1 MDVLTHAQDCLT
13 RKLLLLPTAAVAF
26 RPVTQAAPT
35 PFWLSV
41 PTVFP
46 QTEGPTPRSGR
57 LEALDSQ
64 PAHHLPPV
72 VSVQPEGGDAGIGPG
87 GWKGSSRASGLL

>member
-1 MDVLTHAQDCLT
+1 MV
-13 RKLLLLPTAAVAF
+13 F

-46 QTEGPTPRSGR
+46 QTEEPTPRSGR

-64 PAHHLPPV
+64 PAHHLPLA
-72 VSVQPEGGDAGIGPG
+72 VSAQPEGSDAGIGPG
-87 GWKGSSRASGLL
+87 GWKGSSGASGLL